1 MNAMQIDLCI
11 LIGCVIALAAT
22 DLWLWRKLKA
32 SNALLAKSAKM
43 IADGLKFQTD
53 SAASCYS
60 EAKVVEGA
68 LGTRPF
74 FRIVREGFEDSI
86 EVKRYYYIPDDP
98 DDREYKRIHAEE
110 VAEKLNERP

>member
-32 SNALLAKSAKM
+32 SNALLAESAKM
-43 IADGLKFQTD
+43 IADGFKFQTD
-53 SAASCYS
+53 FAASCHS
-60 EAKVVEGA
+60 EAKVVEEA
-68 LGTRPF
+68 LGTRPC

-86 EVKRYYYIPDDP
+86 EVKRYYYNPNDP
-98 DDREYKRIHAEE
+98 DDREYMRIHTEE
-110 VAEKLNERP
+110 VAEKLNEKP